1 MRKLEQ
7 TNEHIDDLIGKY
19 LAGEAISEEIA
30 FIESWVNKDERNRK
44 YFDQFK
50 TIFQKSAEI
59 TEYQTYDTDAA
70 WAKLKRT
77 LKTSQ
82 GKAVTLQPP
91 ASSNS
96 FQLFWKIAASLILVL
111 GVGFFVYKLNTP
123 EVVSPVVV
131 ESNTTT
137 VTDTL
142 PDGSDVV
149 LNKQSQL
156 AYSFDKQKKVHKV
169 TLKGEAY
176 FNIQH
181 DSTKT
186 FIVDIDGVLI
196 KDIGTSFNVKAYPES
211 NTVEV
216 VVESGEVMFYTDT
229 DSGVYLRA
237 KGKGIYNKSTKTFT
251 IDQPE
256 ENVLAYKTRFFTF
269 SNTDL
274 QTVVESLNGVYEKEI
289 VLTDKIRNCHITVSF
304 NNESQEEI
312 VAIIA
317 ETLGLAI
324 TESDGRIMLE
334 GPGCD
339 Q

>member
-1 MRKLEQ
+1 
-7 TNEHIDDLIGKY
+7 
-19 LAGEAISEEIA
+19 
-30 FIESWVNKDERNRK
+30 
-44 YFDQFK
+44 
-50 TIFQKSAEI
+50 
-59 TEYQTYDTDAA
+59 
-70 WAKLKRT
+70 
-77 LKTSQ
+77 
-82 GKAVTLQPP
+82 
-91 ASSNS
+91 
-96 FQLFWKIAASLILVL
+96 LILVL
-111 GVGFFVYKLNTP
+111 GVGFFVYQLNEKETVSP
-123 EVVSPVVV
+123 TVVVSDKG
-131 ESNTTT
+131 T

-149 LNKQSQL
+149 LNKQTQL
-156 AYSFDKQKKVHKV
+156 AYSFDKKKKVHKV

-186 FIVDIDGVLI
+186 FIIDIDGVMI

-237 KGKGIYNKSTKTFT
+237 NGKGVYNKSTKTFT

-256 ENVLAYKTRFFTF
+256 ENALAYKTKFFTF

-274 QTVVESLNGVYEKEI
+274 QKVVKSLNDVYEKEI
-289 VLTDKIRNCHITVSF
+289 VITDEIKNCHITVSF
-304 NNESQEEI
+304 NNETEEEI
-312 VAIIA
+312 IAIIS
-317 ETLGLAI
+317 ETLGLKI
-324 TESDGRIMLE
+324 IESDGKIILE
-334 GPGCD
+334 GPGCE

>member
-1 MRKLEQ
+1 MEH

-19 LAGEAISEEIA
+19 LAGEAVSEEIA
-30 FIESWVNKDERNRK
+30 FIESWVNQDERNRK
-44 YFDQFK
+44 YFDQFR
-50 TIFQKSAEI
+50 TIFQKSAEVI
-59 TEYQTYDTDAA
+59 DYQVYDTDAA
-70 WAKLKRT
+70 WAKLRKS
-77 LKTSQ
+77 LKVSQ
-82 GKAVTLQPP
+82 GKSVALQPP
-91 ASSNS
+91 TPTNS
-96 FQLFWKIAASLILVL
+96 FQLFLRIAASVILVL
-111 GVGFFVYKLNTP
+111 GVGFFVYQLNKP
-123 EVVSPVVV
+123 EAVRPTVVVSKAG
-131 ESNTTT
+131 TI
-137 VTDTL
+137 TDKL

-156 AYSFDKQKKVHKV
+156 AYSFDKKKKVHKV

-186 FIVDIDGVLI
+186 FIVDIDGVMI

-211 NTVEV
+211 NTIEV
-216 VVESGEVMFYTDT
+216 VVESGVVMFYTDT

-237 KGKGIYNKSTKTFT
+237 NGKGIYDKSTRIFT

-256 ENVLAYKTRFFTF
+256 ENVLAYKTKVFTF

-274 QTVVESLNGVYEKEI
+274 QTVAESLNGVYEKEI
-289 VLTDKIRNCHITVSF
+289 VITGKIKTCHITVSF
-304 NNESQEEI
+304 NNESHEEI

-317 ETLGLAI
+317 ETLGLKI
-324 TESDGRIMLE
+324 IESGGKIMLE
-334 GPGCD
+334 GPGCE

>member
-1 MRKLEQ
+1 MEH

-30 FIESWVNKDERNRK
+30 FIESWVNQDERNRK
-44 YFDQFK
+44 YFDQFR
-50 TIFQKSAEI
+50 TIFQKSAEVI
-59 TEYQTYDTDAA
+59 DYQVYDTDAA
-70 WAKLKRT
+70 WAKLRQS
-77 LKTSQ
+77 LKGSQ
-82 GKAVTLQPP
+82 GKSVTLQPP
-91 ASSNS
+91 TPTNS
-96 FQLFWKIAASLILVL
+96 FQLLWRIAASVILVL
-111 GVGFFVYKLNTP
+111 GVGFFVYQLNKP
-123 EVVSPVVV
+123 EAVRPTVFVSK
-131 ESNTTT
+131 TGTI
-137 VTDTL
+137 TDKL

-156 AYSFDKQKKVHKV
+156 AYSFDKKKKVHKV

-186 FIVDIDGVLI
+186 FIVDIDGVMI

-211 NTVEV
+211 NTIEV
-216 VVESGEVMFYTDT
+216 VVESGVVMFYTDT

-237 KGKGIYNKSTKTFT
+237 NGKGIYNKTTRTFT

-256 ENVLAYKTRFFTF
+256 ENVLAYKTKVFTF

-274 QTVVESLNGVYEKEI
+274 QAVVESLNGVYEKEI
-289 VLTDKIRNCHITVSF
+289 VITGKIKNCHITVSF
-304 NNESQEEI
+304 NNESHEEI

-317 ETLGLAI
+317 ETLALKI
-324 TESDGRIMLE
+324 TESGGKIMLE
-334 GPGCD
+334 GPGCE

>member
-1 MRKLEQ
+1 LEH

-19 LAGEAISEEIA
+19 LAGEAVSEEIA
-30 FIESWVNKDERNRK
+30 FIESWVNQDERNRR
-44 YFDQFK
+44 YFDQFR
-50 TIFQKSAEI
+50 TIFQKSAEVI
-59 TEYQTYDTDAA
+59 DYQAYDTDAA
-70 WAKLKRT
+70 WAKLKRS
-77 LKTSQ
+77 LKASERS
-82 GKAVTLQPP
+82 VTLQPP
-91 ASSNS
+91 TSANS
-96 FQLFWKIAASLILVL
+96 FQLFWRIAASVVLLL
-111 GVGFFVYKLNTP
+111 GVGFFVYQLNKP
-123 EVVSPVVV
+123 ESVSPTVVVS
-131 ESNTTT
+131 NTGT

-142 PDGSDVV
+142 PDGSGVV

-156 AYSFDKQKKVHKV
+156 AYSFDKKKKLHKV

-186 FIVDIDGVLI
+186 FIVDIDGVMI

-237 KGKGIYNKSTKTFT
+237 NGKGIYNKSTKTFT

-256 ENVLAYKTRFFTF
+256 ENVLAYKTKFFTF

-274 QTVVESLNGVYEKEI
+274 QTVAES
-289 VLTDKIRNCHITVSF
+289 
-304 NNESQEEI
+304 
-312 VAIIA
+312 
-317 ETLGLAI
+317 
-324 TESDGRIMLE
+324 
-334 GPGCD
+334 
-339 Q
+339 